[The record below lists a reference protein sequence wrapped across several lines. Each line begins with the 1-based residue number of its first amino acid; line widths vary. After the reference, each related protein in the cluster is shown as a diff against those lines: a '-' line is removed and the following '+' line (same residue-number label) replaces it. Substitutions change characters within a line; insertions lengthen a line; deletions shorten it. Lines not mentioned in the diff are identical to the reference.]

1 MPDTADTSAGL
12 PAERP
17 ADLNEELMELVRRHR
32 NAAGVGMELLN
43 ALGSQASNLLDRI
56 PEGVRG
62 QLESTTKAALEVSFT
77 AAALSRRGVPDG
89 ADWLNTALTTA
100 MGAAGGFGGLP
111 SALAEIPV
119 TTTVLMRAIQGIAED
134 EGFDP
139 KSEETRLRCLEVFAA
154 AGPLQGDEKSESGF
168 LTLRIA
174 VSGPGLKAIIGQ
186 VTPIFAQVLGR
197 KIAAQAVPV
206 LGAVAGAAT
215 NYVYTSYY
223 QDMAR
228 VQFGLQRIARE
239 RGLDHE
245 ALVRDFVSML
255 EDDRKLG
262 RR

>member
-1 MPDTADTSAGL
+1 MTDL
-12 PAERP
+12 PATRP
-17 ADLNEELMELVRRHR
+17 DDLPDDLNDELMELVRRHR
-32 NAAGVGMELLN
+32 GAAGVGMELLS
-43 ALGSQASNLLDRI
+43 ALGSQAANLLERI

-62 QLESTTKAALEVSFT
+62 QLENTTKAALEVSFT
-77 AAALSRRGVPDG
+77 AASLSRRGVPDG

-139 KSEETRLRCLEVFAA
+139 KSQETRMRCLEVFAA
-154 AGPLQGDEKSESGF
+154 AGPLQGDEGTEAGF
-168 LTLRIA
+168 LTMRMA
-174 VSGPGLKAIIGQ
+174 MSGPGLKAMIGQ

-228 VQFGLQRIARE
+228 VRFGLERIARE

-245 ALVRDFVSML
+245 ALVRDFVAML
-255 EDDRKLG
+255 EDDRRLRG
-262 RR
+262 A